1 VKKISYITVY
11 INGKPFNCRLFMN
24 IKDLLLY
31 LNFDLDL
38 IVIEYNRQVI
48 DISQYSNTFLKMND
62 SIEVIT
68 IVGGG

>member
-1 VKKISYITVY
+1 MKKITYITVY
-11 INGKPFNCRLFMN
+11 INGKPFNCHLSMT
-24 IKDLLLY
+24 IKDFLLY

-38 IVIEYNRQVI
+38 IVIEYNYQVM
-48 DISQYSNTFLKMND
+48 DISQYDNTILKMND